1 MNESSTNVCL
11 ITGGTSGIGAAA
23 ALEIAR
29 TGATVV
35 IVGRTTRRCI
45 HRVNKIKRRVPGA
58 QLDYFVADLSSQ
70 MQVRRLAAEF
80 AARYPRLDI
89 LINNAGAYFAKRK
102 VSVDGLEMNFALN
115 HMAYFLLTTLLLD
128 RLKESP
134 SGRIVVVSS
143 GAHAN
148 GKIEYDDL
156 QMAQN
161 YSLGRAYAQ
170 SKFANVLFTYAL
182 ARRLEGTRITV
193 NALHPGLVATNLGH
207 NNNWLRTK
215 MRNWLKRDI
224 LSPEEGAKTV
234 VYLAVSPEVEGV
246 SGKYFYECKAIPSSN
261 ESYVET
267 NQEQLWQVSEKLTG
281 STH

>member
-1 MNESSTNVCL
+1 MNESSTKVSL
-11 ITGGTSGIGAAA
+11 ITGATSGIGAAT
-23 ALEIAR
+23 ALKVAR

-35 IVGRTTRRCI
+35 IVGRKARRCI
-45 HRVNKIKRRVPGA
+45 HQVSKIRRRVPGA
-58 QLDYFVADLSSQ
+58 HVDYFVADLSSQ
-70 MQVRRLAAEF
+70 EQVRRLAAEF

-89 LINNAGAYFAKRK
+89 LINNAGAYFAKRE

-143 GAHAN
+143 GAHTN
-148 GKIEYDDL
+148 GKIDYDDL
-156 QMAQN
+156 QMGQN

-170 SKFANVLFTYAL
+170 SKLANVLFTYAL
-182 ARRLEGTRITV
+182 ARRLEGTRVTV
-193 NALHPGLVATNLGH
+193 NALHPGLVATNLGS

-215 MRNWLKRDI
+215 MRNLLKREI

-246 SGKYFYECKAIPSSN
+246 SGKYFYECKAIPSSK
-261 ESYVET
+261 ESCIEA
-267 NQEQLWQVSEKLTG
+267 NQERLWQVSERLTRP
-281 STH
+281 SD